1 MSTVSV
7 WYCVLVPFLVH
18 GDRIPDRSQV
28 GEEGFAVA
36 PQGSHGGDHGR
47 AASTGG
53 ALGFGRSSS
62 REIGPQR
69 EGK

>member
-1 MSTVSV
+1 MSTMSV
-7 WYCVLVPFLVH
+7 WHCVLVPFLVH
-18 GDRIPDRSQV
+18 GDRIPDGSQV

-36 PQGSHGGDHGR
+36 PQGRHGKDHGR
-47 AASTGG
+47 AASMGG